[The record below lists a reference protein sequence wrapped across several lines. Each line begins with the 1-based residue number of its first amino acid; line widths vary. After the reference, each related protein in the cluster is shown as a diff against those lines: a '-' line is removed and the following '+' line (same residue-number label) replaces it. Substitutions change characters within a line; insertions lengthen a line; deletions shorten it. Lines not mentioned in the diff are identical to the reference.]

1 MLNRYI
7 KRVLDTQ
14 IELPL
19 EDRSYSLDELKQIL
33 DLVLNHL
40 ENVLKGVE

>member
-1 MLNRYI
+1 MLNRYT
-7 KRVLDTQ
+7 KSFLDKQ